1 MNKVIL
7 KGRLAR
13 DVDLRTTTTGK
24 SVAQTAIAVNRRGK
38 DQGADFIPLVI
49 WAQQAET
56 FARYLAKGREVLVE
70 GRMQVRNYDDNNGNK
85 RYVTEVIVENFEF
98 CGSRND
104 NGGGYDGSNGGNGG
118 YGNNGGGYG
127 SNGGNGGFDNGGS
140 QGGNAPFGGT
150 GGFGGD
156 VADEDIPF

>member
-56 FARYLAKGREVLVE
+56 FARYLSKGREVLVE

-98 CGSRND
+98 CGSRSD
-104 NGGGYDGSNGGNGG
+104 NGDGGYNGGSNS
-118 YGNNGGGYG
+118 YGNNGGN
-127 SNGGNGGFDNGGS
+127 SFAGNGGFDNGGS
-140 QGGNAPFGGT
+140 QGGGAPFGST
-150 GGFGGD
+150 SGFGGD